1 MHNNTAFAVKLAI
14 DYTRAADDQELKLFC
29 TSRMAYWFGHDAN
42 YSAEWE
48 PSGEDFL
55 SPALT
60 EAEVMASVLPPE
72 NFSRWLG
79 RFLPNLHTGE
89 PIRLFTPVRVSN
101 PNDPKI
107 AHLIGLNLNRAWCWR
122 RIALALPESD
132 PRQNR
137 AREAARRHLEA
148 AIPLLSAEDF
158 NRAHWLASFAVYAL
172 DGSSHP

>member
-1 MHNNTAFAVKLAI
+1 M
-14 DYTRAADDQELKLFC
+14 
-29 TSRMAYWFGHDAN
+29 
-42 YSAEWE
+42 
-48 PSGEDFL
+48 
-55 SPALT
+55 
-60 EAEVMASVLPPE
+60 
-72 NFSRWLG
+72 
-79 RFLPNLHTGE
+79 
-89 PIRLFTPVRVSN
+89 SN

-148 AIPLLSAEDF
+148 AIPLMSTEDF

-172 DGSSHP
+172 TE